1 MMFFSVEY
9 LIALLIAGNLLTAFL
24 HLYEILMQKK
34 EFVSTRV
41 LMLKGSLSICS
52 ILATLVLIA
61 TSLFSSKSLSGWSLV
76 VGLLWSGMCG
86 CLALKWLNDIR
97 GIYLQCLP
105 TLLIILAELSLLIGE
120 TLA

>member
-9 LIALLIAGNLLTAFL
+9 LIALLIVGNLLTAFL
-24 HLYEILMQKK
+24 HPYEILMQKK

-41 LMLKGSLSICS
+41 LMLKG
-52 ILATLVLIA
+52 
-61 TSLFSSKSLSGWSLV
+61 SSKSLSGWSLV

-120 TLA
+120 NLA